1 MWLCGFAVG
10 AAAVYGVIWTKDQY
24 DAHRTL
30 QALKL
35 PEPASNS
42 EVAKLFVPEE
52 KPPVQAEAAAAIP
65 HLPFVPE
72 AKAAPPKVVKTRPLR
87 KQLAS
92 KSKPVR
98 KVMMAKSPR
107 RLADNRAVP
116 RILEIRKVNRRPC
129 QRGDLARECYA
140 VR

>member
-10 AAAVYGVIWTKDQY
+10 AAAVYGVIWAKDEY

-35 PEPASNS
+35 PDPANNT
-42 EVAKLFVPEE
+42 EVVKLFVPEE
-52 KPPVQAEAAAAIP
+52 KPAAPVVAEAAIP
-65 HLPFVPE
+65 SLPFVPE
-72 AKAAPPKVVKTRPLR
+72 AKATPPKVVKARPVR

-98 KVMMAKSPR
+98 KVMVAKSQR